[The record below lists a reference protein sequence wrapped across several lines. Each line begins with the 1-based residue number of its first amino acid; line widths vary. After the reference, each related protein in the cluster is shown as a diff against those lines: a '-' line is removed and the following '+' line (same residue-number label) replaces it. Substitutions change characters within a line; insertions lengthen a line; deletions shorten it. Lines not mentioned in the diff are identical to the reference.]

1 MHRRKS
7 KNDKMSDSPP
17 HRTMVRPNLSP
28 GAPHTSFCKDLMSQE
43 EPQLSDFTTHAERP
57 QPAAEGH
64 VEAKELAIASAKLL
78 HDFQCDDIRIFDV
91 TDRSEITHYIVIASG
106 TSDRQIKALGGRV
119 EDLAAELGHE
129 RFGHENDEATT
140 WLVMDFVEVMVHL
153 FEPATRAHY
162 DLEMM
167 WDDAPRI
174 DWRNA

>member
-1 MHRRKS
+1 
-7 KNDKMSDSPP
+7 MSTQVA
-17 HRTMVRPNLSP
+17 RI
-28 GAPHTSFCKDLMSQE
+28 SFCKDLMTQE
-43 EPQLSDFTTHAERP
+43 DPRLSDFTTHATRS

-64 VEAKELAIASAKLL
+64 VAAEELAVASAKLL
-78 HDFQCDDIRIFDV
+78 NDFQCEDIRVFDV

-106 TSDRQIKALGGRV
+106 TSDRQIKALGSRV

-129 RFGHENDEATT
+129 RFGHENDDATT

-167 WDDAPRI
+167 WDDAPRV
-174 DWRNA
+174 DWRRG